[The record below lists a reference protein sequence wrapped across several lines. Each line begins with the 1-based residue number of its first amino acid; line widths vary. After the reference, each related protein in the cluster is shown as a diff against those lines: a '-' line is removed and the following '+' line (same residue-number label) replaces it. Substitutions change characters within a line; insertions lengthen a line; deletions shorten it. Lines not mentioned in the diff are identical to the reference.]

1 MAMNTWSADYKIC
14 NIEAG
19 VGVYAKMESCAT
31 DLLNDGYIP
40 AGGIHFSDK
49 YDRYYQAFY
58 KID

>member
-1 MAMNTWSADYKIC
+1 MVIILYDYKIC

-40 AGGIHFSDK
+40 AGGIHFIDGGK
-49 YDRYYQAFY
+49 FYQAFY